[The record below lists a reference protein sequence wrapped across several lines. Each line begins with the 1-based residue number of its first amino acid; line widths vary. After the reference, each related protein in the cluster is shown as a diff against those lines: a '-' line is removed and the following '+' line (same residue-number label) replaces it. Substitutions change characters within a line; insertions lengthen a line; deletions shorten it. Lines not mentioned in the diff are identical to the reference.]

1 MRRKKTLILPVV
13 LCCALF
19 AEPRGAAAS
28 SSDCSNGRALPP
40 PNENLRRKTATAP
53 LPPRQNPPFTFEGVG
68 SKTGRFDT
76 GFRRENPRLKKNDDE
91 EKPSGIELSPALQ
104 KILDDA
110 DHAIEKID
118 EATLDA
124 VNVPL
129 KALGLEAESAELR
142 PSHGGVNLD
151 ISIKLHRQKK
161 LKEEKGEKRALPA
174 GNPAGLKSA
183 GGSSLTKGALWTRER
198 TSRSAVG
205 PSSCALQESAVLFF
219 SETIF

>member
-13 LCCALF
+13 LCCACALL

-40 PNENLRRKTATAP
+40 PNKNLRRETATAP
-53 LPPRQNPPFTFEGVG
+53 LPLRQNPPVTFKGVG

-104 KILDDA
+104 KIVDDA
-110 DHAIEKID
+110 DHVIEKID

-151 ISIKLHRQKK
+151 ISIKLHRQKNSK
-161 LKEEKGEKRALPA
+161 KKKEKNELYQLVTPQGANQPA
-174 GNPAGLKSA
+174 DPH
-183 GGSSLTKGALWTRER
+183 
-198 TSRSAVG
+198 
-205 PSSCALQESAVLFF
+205 
-219 SETIF
+219 

>member
-1 MRRKKTLILPVV
+1 MRRKKTLILLVV

-40 PNENLRRKTATAP
+40 PNKNLRRETATAP
-53 LPPRQNPPFTFEGVG
+53 LPPRQNPPVTFKGVG
-68 SKTGRFDT
+68 SKTGWFDT
-76 GFRRENPRLKKNDDE
+76 GFRRENPRLKKNYDE

-110 DHAIEKID
+110 DHVIEKID

-151 ISIKLHRQKK
+151 ISIKLHRQKNSK
-161 LKEEKGEKRALPA
+161 KKKERNELYQLVTPQGANQPA
-174 GNPAGLKSA
+174 DPH
-183 GGSSLTKGALWTRER
+183 
-198 TSRSAVG
+198 
-205 PSSCALQESAVLFF
+205 
-219 SETIF
+219 